1 MPTTEDIMRQLNKK
15 RRRTA
20 DEIDVDGVETDDVAD
35 NKVTTEQSETPAD
48 VEQREVTKKTEP
60 EPKNSEFVSV
70 ANPGTRERTKPM
82 DSETS
87 VDAKPKPGPKTDQPA
102 ETDATMARKR
112 VPMQT
117 RPVNSSPEA
126 KIDDSKP
133 VSDDAKVNT
142 PETPN
147 VPKHPDIERTKP
159 KEDFKDLSVFEK
171 LMFKDIFVNEGG
183 EVVFNTN
190 HTKTVAKNLSK
201 GVMDHIV
208 DDLRRKHKGAVVGI
222 GSNRFTIRD
231 TNAVLTSP
239 TSLVRYMMLDKI
251 DDENVALQLARQLF
265 LEKHPD
271 GEKADFDHKI
281 VRTDERDVYAML
293 LSSKADPER
302 DLAEKIEEL
311 IRSMEYLEEN
321 TTLSNRRLLEQTTTS
336 NDTLNG
342 LNIAMSLMVLE
353 RLGLTEGSLPRNL
366 DDIRGFATQDS
377 IVKMSD
383 IMSND
388 IASDVNDR
396 KKTLA
401 RNERMRQSNE
411 RLARRGQPR
420 SIRRGPTVGQDYS
433 R

>member
-1 MPTTEDIMRQLNKK
+1 MPTTDDIMRQLNKK
-15 RRRTA
+15 RKRTGDTPDEKNQTDVPAEQTQSKSETA
-20 DEIDVDGVETDDVAD
+20 DKVAVE
-35 NKVTTEQSETPAD
+35 SET
-48 VEQREVTKKTEP
+48 KL
-60 EPKNSEFVSV
+60 EPKVKDEKPSEFVPV
-70 ANPGTRERTKPM
+70 NNPVPR
-82 DSETS
+82 
-87 VDAKPKPGPKTDQPA
+87 KTPVQSKVVP
-102 ETDATMARKR
+102 ETDASKR
-112 VPMQT
+112 VKAT
-117 RPVNSSPEA
+117 DRPSTEVKEANAPVESKTDDSTPVSSTTKVITPEA
-126 KIDDSKP
+126 S
-133 VSDDAKVNT
+133 
-142 PETPN
+142 N

-201 GVMDHIV
+201 GVMDQIV

-222 GSNRFTIRD
+222 GSNNFTIRD

-271 GEKADFDHKI
+271 GEKADFDHKL

-302 DLAEKIEEL
+302 DLVEKVEEL

-321 TTLSNRRLLEQTTTS
+321 ATLSNRRLLEQTTAS

-388 IASDVNDR
+388 IASDVNER

-401 RNERMRQSNE
+401 RNERLRQSNE
-411 RLARRGQPR
+411 RMARRGQPR
-420 SIRRGPTVGQDYS
+420 SIRRGPTIGQDYS